1 MWGSPISQLLGKVV
15 LTQEI
20 LWETKPDFVVEVG
33 IASIGSLAIYVGFQE
48 VQDFGNAFGIDLT
61 WKAFNV

>member
-1 MWGSPISQLLGKVV
+1 MGSPISQLLGDVV

-20 LWETKPDFVVEVG
+20 LRETKLDFVMEVG

-48 VQDFGNAFGIDLT
+48 MQDFGNVFGIDMT
-61 WKAFNV
+61 WKVFNV

>member
-1 MWGSPISQLLGKVV
+1 MGSPIIQLLGDVV

-20 LWETKPDFVVEVG
+20 LWETKPDFVMEVG
-33 IASIGSLAIYVGFQE
+33 IASIGSLAMYVGFQE
-48 VQDFGNAFGIDLT
+48 MQDFGNVFGIDMT